1 MRYFIE
7 CTHTSESS
15 LNTGIQRV
23 VRNIVNQS
31 QVRAEGAGAGASQRD
46 IVPVV
51 YRDGALRM
59 LPGLL
64 PPPVAARP
72 APQPGYLDKAVLAT
86 KIYLRNVY
94 VAARQLACALL
105 PWAPW
110 VSFLT
115 APRQQWGLTRILLLP
130 RTLLRQQQE
139 GAALPA
145 IAPQAGDVLV
155 LLDSSWHLDLW
166 PAVHAAKAQGVAVVC
181 VIYDLIPYTHPQ
193 FCDGPL
199 VSVFN
204 RWMAI
209 ALREAD
215 AFICISRTVADA
227 LVTLVPRLVPE
238 RTKPVL
244 TSHFWLGS
252 ELDPRGTPA
261 APPADIAGIIASPDP
276 VYLYVST
283 IEPRKNHAY
292 ALDAFEALW
301 ASGIRARL
309 VIVGRIGWHC
319 DALLERIHGHDEFGK
334 QLFMLNGIDDH
345 ALSSLYDRANGLVFT
360 SFVEGFGL
368 PLVEA
373 LQRGVPVFASDIPV
387 FREIAG
393 EGVHFVNLDA
403 PQSLQAAVA
412 AHITAGAARLDAPV
426 PWLSWKDSAAQFW
439 VRLDETLAGLPQPP
453 AK

>member
-23 VRNIVNQS
+23 VRNIVNLS
-31 QVRAEGAGAGASQRD
+31 QKAGAGQRN

-51 YRDGALRM
+51 YRDGALRA

-64 PPPVAARP
+64 PPPVASRP
-72 APQPGYLDKAVLAT
+72 APPPGPLAKAVLAT

-94 VAARQLACALL
+94 VAARQLVCALL

-110 VSFLT
+110 VNFLM
-115 APRQQWGLTRILLLP
+115 APRQRWGLTRILLLP
-130 RTLLRQQQE
+130 RTLLRQAQD
-139 GAALPA
+139 GPALPV

-166 PAVHAAKAQGVAVVC
+166 PAVHAAKARGARVVC
-181 VIYDLIPYTHPQ
+181 VIYDLIPFSHPQ

-199 VSVFN
+199 VTVFN
-204 RWMAI
+204 RWMAV

-215 AFICISRTVADA
+215 AFVCISHTVAE
-227 LVTLVPRLVPE
+227 TLREIVPRVAPE
-238 RTKPVL
+238 RTRPVL
-244 TSHFWLGS
+244 ARHFWLGS

-261 APPADIAGIIASPDP
+261 APPADIAGIIASTDP
-276 VYLYVST
+276 VYLFVST

-319 DALLERIHGHDEFGK
+319 DALVERIHAHAEFGR

-345 ALSSLYDRANGLVFT
+345 ALSGLYDRVNGLVFT

-393 EGVHFVNLDA
+393 EGVHFVDLDD
-403 PQSLQAAVA
+403 PRSLQAAVA
-412 AHITAGAARLDAPV
+412 AHIAAGAARLDAPV
-426 PWLSWKDSAAQFW
+426 PWLSWRESAAQFW
-439 VRLDETLAGLPQPP
+439 TQLDAALAGELQPP